1 MGNDM
6 QYSLITLAR
15 LLTYFLWVSTASLF
29 LHAGVVAQET
39 TNLETQLDQ
48 YLLGYSQ
55 GTATLADLD
64 AIYRQMNSNT
74 PIQTRTRAFGYRVMA
89 MSPTEI
95 DEQTLNAAIALA
107 EEANKSGVTAA
118 ITEMKALLVN
128 LYFNQGDT
136 RAALVELELLGRLLP
151 DVSSPRVRFLSHQA
165 AGQLLGS
172 VGDYE
177 QALSHYLQ
185 AAEAVNETDN
195 MLTLRRRMLVTEGI
209 ARVHTGMRQYERSLE
224 STINLIEIAEAAGL
238 EKEYARLYLFK
249 GYLQSILLQ
258 LEAAIAS
265 FETSIEWAKQFDDQE
280 TILLNMNNIGSTLME
295 LERYEEA
302 RDILS
307 AALSEAERVNDT
319 LTSRLLHFNLLYID
333 VMQGTLESVPALEQA
348 AEQVRHVISESEYI
362 DLLQYMAK
370 AYEHA
375 GLYEKTIDVL
385 KTQRELQQEFS
396 RKERNKAIQELQLRA
411 QANEQAIEIELLEQ
425 RNLAQQSK
433 LRNADLQKKVFY
445 LLSLVIV
452 LASLLLLL
460 AWRAARRA
468 NIRLQSLNQEL
479 EYQSSHDP
487 LTGLLN
493 RRSFQAAMT
502 NKQRLSDSSNKD
514 KHPDALILLDVD
526 YFKKVNDRKGHAA
539 GDKVLV
545 ELAQR
550 LRSLSRNT
558 DMVVRWGGE
567 EFLIYLKEMD
577 PSFLPTYVEKLLKT
591 IGETPVEAAGKTISV
606 TATAGFI
613 SFPFESGVET
623 IHDWER
629 CLQIADM
636 ALYLG
641 KVQGR
646 NQALGVMELL
656 EENKAGLE
664 ALEHNL
670 SGAIE
675 KGWVRTT
682 HVPGPA

>member
-1 MGNDM
+1 MRYPL
-6 QYSLITLAR
+6 QEIAK
-15 LLTYFLWVSTASLF
+15 LLCCVWFVTVTSFVPSIAFSASEP
-29 LHAGVVAQET
+29 A
-39 TNLETQLDQ
+39 NLEEQLDEF
-48 YLLGYSQ
+48 LLGYSQ
-55 GTATLADLD
+55 GTATFADLET
-64 AIYRQMNSNT
+64 IYSQMTSDT
-74 PIQTRTRAFGYRVMA
+74 PILTRTRAFGYRVMA
-89 MSPTEI
+89 MSPAEVN
-95 DEQTLNAAIALA
+95 EQILSAAITLA
-107 EEANKSGVTAA
+107 EEANKSGINAA
-118 ITEMKALLVN
+118 IAEMKSVLVN
-128 LYFNQGDT
+128 LYSNQGDT
-136 RAALVELELLGRLLP
+136 RTALVELELLGRILP
-151 DVSSPRVRFLSHQA
+151 EVSSPRVRFLSHQA
-165 AGQLLGS
+165 AGQLLSS

-177 QALSHYLQ
+177 RALSHYLL
-185 AAEAVNETDN
+185 AAEAVNETEN

-209 ARVHTGMRQYERSLE
+209 ARVHTGMRQYQRSLE
-224 STINLIEIAEAAGL
+224 STNNLIEIAEAAGL

-249 GYLQSILLQ
+249 GYLQSTLVQ
-258 LEAAIAS
+258 LDAAIDS
-265 FETSIEWAKQFDDQE
+265 FEISIEWAKQFGDQD

-295 LERYEEA
+295 LERYDEA
-302 RDILS
+302 RQILS
-307 AALSEAERVNDT
+307 EALVAAERVND
-319 LTSRLLHFNLLYID
+319 RLASHLLKFNLLYID
-333 VMQGTLESVPALEQA
+333 VMEGTLESVPALEQA

-362 DLLQYMAK
+362 DLLQYMAI
-370 AYEHA
+370 AYESSE
-375 GLYEKTIDVL
+375 LYEKTIDVL
-385 KTQRELQQEFS
+385 KEQRELQQEFS

-425 RNLAQQSK
+425 RNVAQHSK

-445 LLSLVIV
+445 LLSLVII

-502 NKQRLSDSSNKD
+502 NKQRRSDSSKQE

-539 GDKVLV
+539 GDKVLI
-545 ELAQR
+545 ELAKR

-577 PSFLPTYVEKLLKT
+577 PQFLPEYVKKMLT
-591 IGETPVEAAGKTISV
+591 VIGETPIEAAGKKIAV

-613 SFPFESGVET
+613 SFPFEYGEEA
-623 IHDWER
+623 IRDWER

-646 NQALGVMELL
+646 NQALGVSELL
-656 EENKAGLE
+656 ENNATALA
-664 ALEHNL
+664 ALETDL

-675 KGWVRTT
+675 KGWVRIT
-682 HVPGPA
+682 HVHGPTL